1 VQTFSTPFPFNFS
14 PGVVVI
20 AGLLQSFRVG
30 EDVPIESELVTQALD
45 RVQTQVEEQYR
56 GVRRQVFRLDEV
68 AAYQRA
74 VVYSQRR
81 AYLTSS
87 DEGAF
92 FFLIDVQVNMFSCC
106 VVQHY
111 YCVVYTGP
119 QLLLYLSEACYELS
133 CDPPRTSYCSHADS

>member
-1 VQTFSTPFPFNFS
+1 MLSGPVLQESAILKLIGQLWRHVQTFSTPFPFNFS
-14 PGVVVI
+14 PGMVVI

-56 GVRRQVFRLDEV
+56 GLRRQVFRLDEV

-87 DEGAF
+87 DEGAYF
-92 FFLIDVQVNMFSCC
+92 PWMC
-106 VVQHY
+106 
-111 YCVVYTGP
+111 
-119 QLLLYLSEACYELS
+119 A
-133 CDPPRTSYCSHADS
+133 